1 MSSGSSVSNLCR
13 HSNHLLAADDTAVL
27 GSWPVSLAP
36 THAKPELVLPHKAMG
51 WNGRQGRIGSDCWGH
66 RCSISLSW
74 AHFLPGWDSKLPKD
88 SCLCTYVHMPRTAC
102 TSPGYP
108 RLDWEMLPQCHTS
121 KLGGN
126 RAARMNRRPELI
138 CRTSAAMLLVKS
150 DPSHILQSG
159 IIPPPTCADTSTLA
173 RKHKHSH
180 KQSKRKIH
188 SQRRKLAF

>member
-1 MSSGSSVSNLCR
+1 MER
-13 HSNHLLAADDTAVL
+13 AAREDRLRLL
-27 GSWPVSLAP
+27 GSQVFNLSLLGTFSPRLGLKVAQRQL
-36 THAKPELVLPHKAMG
+36 LVH
-51 WNGRQGRIGSDCWGH
+51 I
-66 RCSISLSW
+66 
-74 AHFLPGWDSKLPKD
+74 
-88 SCLCTYVHMPRTAC
+88 HMPRTAC

-126 RAARMNRRPELI
+126 RAACMNRRPELI
-138 CRTSAAMLLVKS
+138 CRTSAAMLLVKP

-180 KQSKRKIH
+180 KQSKRKNH